1 MNKVKPLLKN
11 FQQSFSWPNFCFQLS
26 WLLLTFLPGLKAIWS
41 TEIINFYGLVLAF
54 IFQWLN
60 QELFLLFSFGEKH
73 SLIGQTKALLLI
85 ECLCFIVI
93 FLLAFS
99 FGWLAL
105 ALGILIWLLTHSH
118 MISQQWN
125 PYLAI
130 IIYSGQLLLM
140 NNLLEYLNFS
150 TFLTAFSLSY
160 WLIYL
165 GFLATLTQLITKTK
179 KSLVLWGV
187 LLMIAAIPVAI
198 FFKQDQ
204 VSLVIG
210 LILLSI
216 VCLFSKHYQEK
227 NNHHEN

>member
-1 MNKVKPLLKN
+1 MNRMKPLLKS
-11 FQQSFSWPNFCFQLS
+11 FQQSISWSNFCFQFS
-26 WLLLTFLPGLKAIWS
+26 LLLLAFLPGLKAIGS
-41 TEIINFYGLVLAF
+41 TEIINFYGLGLAF

-73 SLIGQTKALLLI
+73 SLIGQAKALLFI
-85 ECLCFIVI
+85 ECLCFIII
-93 FLLAFS
+93 FLVAFS
-99 FGWLAL
+99 FGWLVL
-105 ALGILIWLLTHSH
+105 VLSILIWLLTHSH
-118 MISQQWN
+118 MISQQWT
-125 PYLAI
+125 PYLPI
-130 IIYSGQLLLM
+130 IVYSGQLLLV

-216 VCLFSKHYQEK
+216 ICLFSKHYQEK

>member
-1 MNKVKPLLKN
+1 MNKVKSLLKSL
-11 FQQSFSWPNFCFQLS
+11 QQSFSWPNFCFQFA
-26 WLLLTFLPGLKAIWS
+26 LLLLAFLPGLKAIWS
-41 TEIINFYGLVLAF
+41 TGIINFYGLGLAF

-118 MISQQWN
+118 MISQQWS

-165 GFLATLTQLITKTK
+165 GFLACLTQLITKAK
-179 KSLVLWGV
+179 KSLVLWGG
-187 LLMIAAIPVAI
+187 LLLIAAFPAAI
-198 FFKQDQ
+198 FFRQDQ
-204 VSLVIG
+204 ISLVVG

-216 VCLFSKHYQEK
+216 VCLISKHYQEK
-227 NNHHEN
+227 NNPHEN